1 MRHKL
6 IPYDTLCRLSGNKR
20 QQIMIV
26 TIGSLIIN
34 LLYAVYNGV
43 LGIWGQS
50 VWFITMGMYYAV
62 LSIMRVLAVKGEY
75 RSVRTVRMLRELSI
89 MKTVGILLF
98 LLTFILTGSIYL
110 SLKYD
115 LPKRYGT
122 IIMIT
127 IATYTFVKVVMAV
140 INFVK
145 ARKHYTPLIITIRNI
160 SISDALVS
168 LLSMQMSMYATFSR
182 RETDNSYIMHVITG
196 AGVCLCIVLIGVSMI
211 RYSVKMS
218 KNITV
223 IKGPVEK

>member
-1 MRHKL
+1 MEHNL
-6 IPYDTLCRLSGNKR
+6 IPFDILSKLSGNKR
-20 QQIMIV
+20 QQIIV
-26 TIGSLIIN
+26 FTTGTLIIN

-62 LSIMRVLAVKGEY
+62 LSIMRVLAVKEEY
-75 RSVRTVRMLRELSI
+75 RTGKTAQMSRELSV
-89 MKTVGILLF
+89 MKTVGILLL
-98 LLTFILTGSIYL
+98 LLTFILTGSICL

-115 LPKRYGT
+115 LFKRYGT

-127 IATYTFVKVVMAV
+127 IATYTSTKVVIAV

-145 ARKHYTPLIITIRNI
+145 GRKHYTPLIITIRNI

-168 LLSMQMSMYATFSR
+168 LLSMQMSMYATFGKGEADKSH
-182 RETDNSYIMHVITG
+182 TMNVLTG

-211 RYSVKMS
+211 RYSKKMS
-218 KNITV
+218 KMS
-223 IKGPVEK
+223 PSE

>member
-1 MRHKL
+1 MKFKH
-6 IPYDTLCRLSGNKR
+6 IPHDTLSKLSGNKR

-26 TIGSLIIN
+26 TTGSLIIN
-34 LLYAVYNGV
+34 LLYAVYNGA
-43 LGIWGQS
+43 LGILGQS

-75 RSVRTVRMLRELSI
+75 RSDKTLQMPRELSV
-89 MKTVGILLF
+89 MKTVGILLL
-98 LLTFILTGSIYL
+98 LLTFILTGSICL

-115 LPKRYGT
+115 LPKHYGT

-127 IATYTFVKVVMAV
+127 IATYTSVKVVMAV

-168 LLSMQMSMYATFSR
+168 LLSMQMSMYATFGKG
-182 RETDNSYIMHVITG
+182 ETGNSHTMHVITG
-196 AGVCLCIVLIGVSMI
+196 AGVCLCIVCIGVSMI
-211 RYSVKMS
+211 RYSKKMS
-218 KNITV
+218 QSIAATK
-223 IKGPVEK
+223 

>member
-6 IPYDTLCRLSGNKR
+6 IPYDTLSKLSGNKR

-26 TIGSLIIN
+26 TTVSLIIN

-43 LGIWGQS
+43 LGICGQS
-50 VWFITMGMYYAV
+50 IWFITMCMYYVV
-62 LSIMRVLAVKGEY
+62 LSIMRVLAVNGEY
-75 RSVRTVRMLRELSI
+75 RTYKTLQMPKVLSI
-89 MKTVGILLF
+89 MKTVGILLL

-127 IATYTFVKVVMAV
+127 IATYTFYKVVMAV

-145 ARKHYTPLIITIRNI
+145 SRKHYEPLIITIRNI

-168 LLSMQMSMYATFSR
+168 LLSMQMSMCATFGEG
-182 RETDNSYIMHVITG
+182 ETEKSHIMHATTG
-196 AGVCLCIVLIGVSMI
+196 AGVCLCIILIGLSMI
-211 RYSVKMS
+211 RYSDSTEPK
-218 KNITV
+218 
-223 IKGPVEK
+223 

>member
-1 MRHKL
+1 MKFKH
-6 IPYDTLCRLSGNKR
+6 IPYDTLSKLSGNKR

-26 TIGSLIIN
+26 TTGSLIIN
-34 LLYAVYNGV
+34 LLYAVYNGA

-50 VWFITMGMYYAV
+50 IWFITMGMYYTV

-75 RSVRTVRMLRELSI
+75 RTCKTAQMPRELSI
-89 MKTVGILLF
+89 MKTVGILLL
-98 LLTFILTGSIYL
+98 LLTLILTGSICL

-127 IATYTFVKVVMAV
+127 IATYTSVKVVMAV

-168 LLSMQMSMYATFSR
+168 LLSMQMSMYATFG
-182 RETDNSYIMHVITG
+182 EGKTDSSHTMHVITG
-196 AGVCLCIVLIGVSMI
+196 AGICLCIVLIGISMI
-211 RYSVKMS
+211 R
-218 KNITV
+218 
-223 IKGPVEK
+223 EKP

>member
-6 IPYDTLCRLSGNKR
+6 IPYDTLSKLSSNKR

-26 TIGSLIIN
+26 TTVSLIIN
-34 LLYAVYNGV
+34 LLYAVYNSV
-43 LGIWGQS
+43 LGICGQS
-50 VWFITMGMYYAV
+50 IWFITMCMYYAV
-62 LSIMRVLAVKGEY
+62 LSIMRVLAVNGEY
-75 RSVRTVRMLRELSI
+75 RTYKTLQMPKVLSI
-89 MKTVGILLF
+89 MKTVGILLL

-127 IATYTFVKVVMAV
+127 IATYTFYKVVMAV

-145 ARKHYTPLIITIRNI
+145 SRKHYEPLIITIRNI

-168 LLSMQMSMYATFSR
+168 LLSMQMSMCATFGEG
-182 RETDNSYIMHVITG
+182 ETEKNQIMHAITG
-196 AGVCLCIVLIGVSMI
+196 AGVCLCIILIGLSMI
-211 RYSVKMS
+211 RYSDSTEPK
-218 KNITV
+218 
-223 IKGPVEK
+223 

>member
-1 MRHKL
+1 MKYKH
-6 IPYDTLCRLSGNKR
+6 IPYNTLSKLSGNKR

-26 TIGSLIIN
+26 TTGSLIIN

-43 LGIWGQS
+43 LGICEQS
-50 VWFITMGMYYAV
+50 VWFITMGMYYMV

-75 RSVRTVRMLRELSI
+75 RSDRTVQMPKELSI
-89 MKTVGILLF
+89 MKSVGVLLL
-98 LLTFILTGSIYL
+98 LLTFILTGSICL

-115 LPKRYGT
+115 LPNHYGI

-127 IATYTFVKVVMAV
+127 IATYTSIKVVITV

-160 SISDALVS
+160 SLSDALVS
-168 LLSMQMSMYATFSR
+168 LLSMQMSMYATFGKG
-182 RETDNSYIMHVITG
+182 EIDNSHTMHVITG

-211 RYSVKMS
+211 CYSKKIS
-218 KNITV
+218 KNQ
-223 IKGPVEK
+223 EY